1 MSSSAI
7 TRISLPSHVRGGFVK
22 LADFK
27 IEQVAPPS
35 KDQLSDNQVLLRP
48 IYYSIDP
55 YQRGRIAG
63 VKGSFIESYSEGSTI
78 TNILVATVVASTS
91 ADYREGDLVID
102 NDGKWETEYTTD
114 ARAISKAPVQYS
126 AEPRDHVGVLG
137 MAAYSA
143 YVGAVVLA
151 KPKAGETILVSSASG
166 GVGQMVVQLAKARGL
181 RVVGVAGSEEKVE
194 YAKSIGA
201 DVAFNYKTCGNYMEA
216 IKAAAPEGID
226 IWFDNV
232 GGEFLDAALANI
244 NTHARIIICGAITQ
258 YNLSSPDERYGV
270 KCLTSVLIKKATIHG
285 FIIDEYYDTPT
296 HTAFYEEVSRL
307 YREGRLTYRLCETE
321 GLENA
326 PQAFLDLFTGKNFG
340 RSIVKA

>member
-1 MSSSAI
+1 MSSSTI

-27 IEQVAPPS
+27 IEQVSSPR
-35 KDQLSDNQVLLRP
+35 KDQLTDNQVLLRP

-63 VKGSFIESYSEGSTI
+63 VKGSFIESYSEGTTI
-78 TNILVATVVASTS
+78 TNILVATVVASAS
-91 ADYREGDLVID
+91 ADYQAGDLVID
-102 NDGKWETEYTTD
+102 NDGKWETEYITE
-114 ARAISKAPVQYS
+114 ARAISKAPTHYS
-126 AEPRDHVGVLG
+126 AEPKDHVGVLG
-137 MAAYSA
+137 MAAFSA
-143 YVGAVVLA
+143 YVGAIVLA

-181 RVVGVAGSEEKVE
+181 RVVGVAGSDDKVE
-194 YAKSIGA
+194 FVKSIGA
-201 DVAFNYKTCGNYMEA
+201 DVAFNYKTCGNYAEA
-216 IKAAAPEGID
+216 IKTAAPEGID

-232 GGEFLDAALANI
+232 GGEYLDAALAHI

-296 HTAFYEEVSRL
+296 HVAFYEEVSQL
-307 YREGRLTYRLCETE
+307 YRAGKITYRLSETE
-321 GLENA
+321 GLESA